1 VSEVNSN
8 AKSALFSLLFVKRIV
23 CVCMWFGEGGGG
35 WWGDSIET
43 HACVLNQR
51 QQIRL
56 ENDEDLPVLGDYF
69 SVFFF
74 YFFLLRFFSFLF
86 YVIVKIYY
94 IFLSLSDS
102 LFFPLRFFCPAIMS
116 ALMPK
121 FVFCTPRVLHSII
134 IIIV

>member
-1 VSEVNSN
+1 MSEVNSN
-8 AKSALFSLLFVKRIV
+8 AKSPLFSLLFVKRSV
-23 CVCMWFGEGGGG
+23 CVNMDKGYGE
-35 WWGDSIET
+35 SIET

-56 ENDEDLPVLGDYF
+56 QNDEDLPVLGDYF
-69 SVFFF
+69 SVLFFASPRILFFF
-74 YFFLLRFFSFLF
+74 FF

-102 LFFPLRFFCPAIMS
+102 LFFPLYFLRQTIMS

-121 FVFCTPRVLHSII
+121 FLFCTPRSYYSLDYYYYRLA
-134 IIIV
+134 